1 MTITSENTITAPQ
14 LTINGES
21 RASDDTLSVIDPST
35 GQPFIEVP
43 SASLAQLDEAVE
55 SATRAFA
62 EWSSTP
68 ITQRQAKIQEIGQVV
83 RDNLDELAQLVM
95 REQGKPLNNA
105 RGEIMASLRQVEVFG
120 SIELEPEVLRDDE
133 TGTVVL
139 SFDPIGVVGAIT
151 VWNYPFLAAMFK
163 LVPGLVAGNTVI
175 IKPSPYTPV
184 STLRLGELLQGV
196 LPAGVLQVLAGGD
209 ELGRALVAHEG
220 IHKISFT
227 GSVPT
232 GKAIMASAAATL
244 KRVTL
249 ELGGNDAGV
258 VLPDAD
264 PETLGPDLFWAA
276 FSNSGQVCA
285 ALKRLYVPEDKVDA
299 YAAAIAREAA
309 KVVVGPG
316 DQEGVTAGPV
326 QNAAQLEQVKRLAQA
341 ARDGGG
347 EIVFEGQVPD
357 GPGYWFPTTI
367 VKGLSEGNALV
378 DEEPFGPILP
388 ILTYRDLDDAIERA
402 NSTVYGLGASV
413 WTADPN
419 SQEAIDVAERLE
431 AGSVWINQHPVVTAT
446 IPFGG
451 VKQSGV
457 GVEGSIL
464 GLKAY
469 TNPRVLNIKR

>member
-1 MTITSENTITAPQ
+1 MTIISDKTITTPQ
-14 LTINGES
+14 LTINGTS
-21 RASDDTLSVIDPST
+21 RTSDETLSVIDPST
-35 GQPFIEVP
+35 AEPFIEVP

-55 SATRAFA
+55 AATTAFA
-62 EWSSTP
+62 QWSAAPLTE
-68 ITQRQAKIQEIGQVV
+68 RQDRIRDIGQVI
-83 RDNLDELAQLVM
+83 RDNIDELAQLVM
-95 REQGKPLNNA
+95 REQGKPLGNA
-105 RGEIMASLRQVEVFG
+105 RGEIMASLRQVDVFG
-120 SIELEPEVLRDDE
+120 SIEIAPEILKDDE
-133 TGTVVL
+133 TGKVVL
-139 SFDPIGVVGAIT
+139 TYDPVGVVGAIT

-163 LVPGLVAGNTVI
+163 LVPALVAGNTVI
-175 IKPSPYTPV
+175 IKPSPYTPL
-184 STLRLGELLQGV
+184 STLRLGELLQDV

-209 ELGRALVAHEG
+209 ELGRALVEHHG
-220 IHKISFT
+220 VHKISFT

-232 GKAIMASAAATL
+232 GKAIMASAASTL
-244 KRVTL
+244 TRVTL
-249 ELGGNDAGV
+249 ELGGTDAGI
-258 VLPDAD
+258 VLDDGDPDV
-264 PETLGPDLFWAA
+264 LGADLFWAA

-326 QNAAQLEQVKRLAQA
+326 QNAAQLAQVERLAQA
-341 ARDGGG
+341 AREGGG
-347 EIVFEGQVPD
+347 KIVFEGKIPE

-367 VKGLSEGNALV
+367 VTGLAEGNALV

-388 ILTYRDLDDAIERA
+388 ILTYRDLDEAIERA

-413 WTADPN
+413 WTADPE
-419 SQEAIDVAERLE
+419 SDTAVSVAERLE

>member
-1 MTITSENTITAPQ
+1 MTIHVDQESIRTPK
-14 LTINGES
+14 LTVNGAS
-21 RASDDTLSVIDPST
+21 QSSDDVLAVINPAT
-35 GQPFIEVP
+35 GEPFIEVP

-55 SATRAFA
+55 AAARAFRVWKA
-62 EWSSTP
+62 TP
-68 ITQRQAKIQEIGQVV
+68 LADRQAKVKEIG
-83 RDNLDELAQLVM
+83 RIIENNIDELAELVM
-95 REQGKPLNNA
+95 LEQGKPLANA

-133 TGTVVL
+133 NGKVVL

-163 LVPGLVAGNTVI
+163 LIPGLVAGNAVI

-196 LPAGVLQVLAGGD
+196 VPDGLVQVLAGGD
-209 ELGRALVAHEG
+209 ELGRALVEHPG
-220 IHKISFT
+220 VQKISFT

-232 GKAIMASAAATL
+232 GKAIMASAAGTL

-249 ELGGNDAGV
+249 ELGGNDAGI
-258 VLPDAD
+258 VLADAD
-264 PETLGPDLFWAA
+264 PEVIGADLFWAA

-285 ALKRLYVPEDKVDA
+285 ALKRLYVPEDKLDA
-299 YAAAIAREAA
+299 YCEAIAREAA
-309 KVVVGPG
+309 KVVVGRG
-316 DQEGVTAGPV
+316 DQDGVTAGPV
-326 QNAAQLEQVKRLAQA
+326 QNAAQLAQVQRLAKA
-341 ARDGGG
+341 AEEGGAQ
-347 EIVFEGQVPD
+347 IVFQGEVPS

-367 VKGLSEGNALV
+367 VKGLKEGNDLV

-388 ILTYRDLDDAIERA
+388 ILTYTDLDDAIERA
-402 NSTVYGLGASV
+402 NATDYGLGASV
-413 WTADPN
+413 WTSDPD
-419 SQEAIDVAERLE
+419 AAVPVAERLE
-431 AGSVWINQHPVVTAT
+431 SGSVWINQHPVVTAT

-469 TNPRVLNIKR
+469 TNPRVLNVKR

>member
-1 MTITSENTITAPQ
+1 MTIQADKQTLRVPQ
-14 LTINGES
+14 LTINGVS
-21 RASDDTLSVIDPST
+21 QSSDEVLSVINPAT
-35 GQPFIEVP
+35 GEPFIEVP
-43 SASLAQLDEAVE
+43 SASIAQLNEAVE
-55 SATRAFA
+55 AAKCGFKTWKATSF
-62 EWSSTP
+62 ED
-68 ITQRQAKIQEIGQVV
+68 RQAKVKEIGKIVE
-83 RDNLDELAQLVM
+83 DNVDELAELVM
-95 REQGKPLNNA
+95 LEQGKPRGNA

-120 SIELEPEVLRDDE
+120 SIALEPEVLRDDE
-133 TGTVVL
+133 NGKAVL
-139 SFDPIGVVGAIT
+139 TFDPIGVVGAIT

-163 LVPGLVAGNTVI
+163 LIPGLVAGNAVI

-196 LPAGVLQVLAGGD
+196 LPDGVVQVLAGGD
-209 ELGRALVAHEG
+209 ELGRALVSHAG
-220 IHKISFT
+220 VDKISFT

-232 GKAIMASAAATL
+232 GKAIMASAASTL

-249 ELGGNDAGV
+249 ELGGNDAGI
-258 VLPDAD
+258 VLDDAD
-264 PETLGPDLFWAA
+264 PEVIGADLFWAA

-285 ALKRLYVPEDKVDA
+285 ALKRLYVPESKLEA
-299 YAAAIAREAA
+299 YCDAIAREAA

-326 QNAAQLEQVKRLAQA
+326 QNAAQLAQVKRLAKA
-341 ARDGGG
+341 AEDGGAEVVFQG
-347 EIVFEGQVPD
+347 EVPEG
-357 GPGYWFPTTI
+357 GGYWFPTTI
-367 VKGLSEGNALV
+367 VKGLKEGNELV

-388 ILTYRDLDDAIERA
+388 ILSYKDLDDAIERA
-402 NSTVYGLGASV
+402 NDTHYGLGASV
-413 WTADPN
+413 WTSAP
-419 SQEAIDVAERLE
+419 EAAIPVAERLE

-469 TNPRVLNIKR
+469 TNPRVLNLKR

>member
-1 MTITSENTITAPQ
+1 MTIAPDKITAPQ
-14 LTINGES
+14 LTIDGS
-21 RASDDTLSVIDPST
+21 TQSSDETLAVIDPST
-35 GQPFIEVP
+35 GSPFIEVP
-43 SASLAQLDEAVE
+43 SASLGQLDEAV
-55 SATRAFA
+55 AAANRAFA
-62 EWSSTP
+62 TWKAIPLVE
-68 ITQRQAKIQEIGQVV
+68 RQEAVKAIGQLI
-83 RDNLDELAQLVM
+83 RDNIDELAELVM

-105 RGEIMASLRQVEVFG
+105 KGEIMASLRQVEVFG
-120 SIELEPEVLRDDE
+120 SIELEPEVIRDDE
-133 TGTVVL
+133 NGRVEL
-139 SFDPIGVVGAIT
+139 RHDPIGVVGAIT

-163 LVPGLVAGNTVI
+163 LVPALVAGNTVI

-184 STLRLGELLQGV
+184 ATLRLGELLQAA

-209 ELGRALVAHEG
+209 ALGRALVEHEG

-232 GKAIMASAAATL
+232 GKAIMASAAPTL

-249 ELGGNDAGV
+249 ELGGNDAGI
-258 VLPDAD
+258 VLDDAD
-264 PETLGPDLFWAA
+264 PDVIGADLFWAA

-285 ALKRLYVPEDKVDA
+285 ALKRLYVPEGKLDA

-316 DQEGVTAGPV
+316 DEEGVTAGPV
-326 QNAAQLEQVKRLAQA
+326 QNAAQLAQVQRLAKA

-347 EIVFEGQVPD
+347 TVVFEGEVPD

-367 VKGLSEGNALV
+367 VTGVAEGNALV

-388 ILTYRDLDDAIERA
+388 ILTYTDLDDAIARA
-402 NSTVYGLGASV
+402 NDTVYGLGASV
-413 WTADPN
+413 WSADPDAAV
-419 SQEAIDVAERLE
+419 EVAERLE
-431 AGSVWINQHPVVTAT
+431 SGSVWINQHPVVTAT

-451 VKQSGV
+451 IKQSGV

-469 TNPRVLNIKR
+469 TNVRVVNIKR

>member
-133 TGTVVL
+133 TGKVVL

>member
-21 RASDDTLSVIDPST
+21 RSSDDTLSVIDPST

-62 EWSSTP
+62 EWSATP
-68 ITQRQAKIQEIGQVV
+68 ITERQAKIQEIGQVV
-83 RDNLDELAQLVM
+83 RDNIEELAQLVM

-133 TGTVVL
+133 TGKVVL

-258 VLPDAD
+258 VLPDGD
-264 PETLGPDLFWAA
+264 PEVLGPDLFWAA

-299 YAAAIAREAA
+299 YAAAIAQEAA

-347 EIVFEGQVPD
+347 EVVFEGQVPD

>member
-1 MTITSENTITAPQ
+1 MTITSDKTITTPQ
-14 LTINGES
+14 LTING
-21 RASDDTLSVIDPST
+21 ASQTSDETLSVIDPST
-35 GQPFIEVP
+35 GAPFIEVP

-55 SATRAFA
+55 AATTAFA
-62 EWSSTP
+62 TWSATP
-68 ITQRQAKIQEIGQVV
+68 ITERQAKIQEIGQVI
-83 RDNLDELAQLVM
+83 RDNIDELALLVM
-95 REQGKPLNNA
+95 REQGKPLQNA

-120 SIELEPEVLRDDE
+120 SIEFAPEVLKDDE
-133 TGTVVL
+133 TGKVVL
-139 SFDPIGVVGAIT
+139 TYDPIGVVGAIT

-175 IKPSPYTPV
+175 IKPSPYTPL
-184 STLRLGELLQGV
+184 STLRLGELLQSV

-209 ELGRALVAHEG
+209 ELGRALVEHTG

-249 ELGGNDAGV
+249 ELGGNDAGI
-258 VLPDAD
+258 VLDDAD
-264 PETLGPDLFWAA
+264 PDVVGADLFWAA

-285 ALKRLYVPEDKVDA
+285 ALKRLYVPEDKVDV

-326 QNAAQLEQVKRLAQA
+326 QNAAQLAQVKRLAQA
-341 ARDGGG
+341 AKDGGG
-347 EIVFEGQVPD
+347 EIVFEGEIPD

-388 ILTYRDLDDAIERA
+388 ILTYRDLDEAIERA

-413 WTADPN
+413 WTANPD
-419 SQEAIDVAERLE
+419 STETLAVAERLE
-431 AGSVWINQHPVVTAT
+431 AGSVWVNQHPVVTAT

-451 VKQSGV
+451 VKQSGI

-464 GLKAY
+464 GLRAY